1 MWQDASYTRLCED
14 SKYLGLLLQIMNTSD
29 TKLLKSHCSCDV
41 GSSSSFG
48 PTFSKHT
55 FHSSKGALGVPVAE
69 TASTYGLLPP

>member
-1 MWQDASYTRLCED
+1 MWQDARYIRLCED

-29 TKLLKSHCSCDV
+29 TKLLKCHCSCDV
-41 GSSSSFG
+41 GSPSSFC

-69 TASTYGLLPP
+69 TAFTYGLLPP